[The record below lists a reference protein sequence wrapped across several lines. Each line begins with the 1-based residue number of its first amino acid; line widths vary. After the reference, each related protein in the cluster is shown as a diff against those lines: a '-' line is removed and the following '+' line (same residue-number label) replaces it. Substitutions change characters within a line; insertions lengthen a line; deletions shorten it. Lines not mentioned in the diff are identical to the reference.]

1 MGHSPTSSQHSGA
14 AVQILHMRASLDR
27 HSLTLLQAVVY
38 GPAAGTSVRLGM
50 IVYLLRCQCFC
61 SSPVLR
67 RPLVV
72 CQRLGGDAVLAASYA
87 KVLPQSWQV
96 WVGHGFFGEHLLRHT
111 GRQLSRADVVPP
123 PLVDGVLEAGLA
135 VVLVC
140 VAPAAAANL
149 AAAPPALLAH
159 PGVRGCAAAGVEGD
173 SSVQANKSARR
184 RRVDERAE
192 GQKRKKSREKRW
204 SREKLAKTKGGSGE
218 SDTNNEGN
226 DHTGRR
232 ITLGRRAR
240 ERIKEGRDPGKTRG
254 EPSAGLLE
262 CLRK

>member
-1 MGHSPTSSQHSGA
+1 MP
-14 AVQILHMRASLDR
+14 
-27 HSLTLLQAVVY
+27 
-38 GPAAGTSVRLGM
+38 
-50 IVYLLRCQCFC
+50 
-61 SSPVLR
+61 
-67 RPLVV
+67 
-72 CQRLGGDAVLAASYA
+72 ASYA

-173 SSVQANKSARR
+173 SSVQAQRERERERARR
-184 RRVDERAE
+184 QAGSAVTKDGAIFLLFLVVLVRA
-192 GQKRKKSREKRW
+192 S
-204 SREKLAKTKGGSGE
+204 
-218 SDTNNEGN
+218 
-226 DHTGRR
+226 
-232 ITLGRRAR
+232 
-240 ERIKEGRDPGKTRG
+240 
-254 EPSAGLLE
+254 LL
-262 CLRK
+262 

>member
-173 SSVQANKSARR
+173 SSVQANKRARR
-184 RRVDERAE
+184 GRVDERGE
-192 GQKRKKSREKRW
+192 GHKRKNLRRQAVEPGEAGEDEGRQRRKRHQQRGKRPYR
-204 SREKLAKTKGGSGE
+204 SSH
-218 SDTNNEGN
+218 N
-226 DHTGRR
+226 
-232 ITLGRRAR
+232 AR
-240 ERIKEGRDPGKTRG
+240 ETSKRANQGRSGPWEDEG
-254 EPSAGLLE
+254 
-262 CLRK
+262 C